1 MKNRTLVAIL
11 IIVAAVLSLFWALL
25 ESGKKYEADMNVAV
39 TTYITQNGHAKR
51 KDRLVVNYIKADP
64 HCNFSLN
71 DIEWQRLKVH
81 FGIPEFNGY
90 LFKHFKSQKEL
101 KHGGKNPKTVDC

>member
-39 TTYITQNGHAKR
+39 TTYITQNGPEAKMVKITILDEETAVATYDIYEHR
-51 KDRLVVNYIKADP
+51 CETHVVKALTAP
-64 HCNFSLN
+64 TPVYFCGAFKKSTTSSRSSFS
-71 DIEWQRLKVH
+71 
-81 FGIPEFNGY
+81 
-90 LFKHFKSQKEL
+90 S
-101 KHGGKNPKTVDC
+101 